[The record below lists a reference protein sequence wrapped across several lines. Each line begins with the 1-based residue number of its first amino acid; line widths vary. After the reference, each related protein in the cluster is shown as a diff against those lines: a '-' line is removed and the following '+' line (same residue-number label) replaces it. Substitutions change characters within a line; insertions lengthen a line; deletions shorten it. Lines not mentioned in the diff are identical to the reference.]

1 MCSSELGSFSQVQ
14 GQCPSLGFG
23 QGGGGQHPTG
33 SRVRVR
39 VTVTVR
45 ATVTASNPRP
55 NAPAPC
61 IAACVSSMCSLDRSY
76 LALAQESR
84 RLALEAARRCL
95 VPCSRQLVRFAVRS
109 ACRTCTA
116 RIDCTVHSTA
126 QHRMCTVPCIDSRL
140 FVTSCSRRALRRS
153 VRRSGGERACVRNT
167 GPPHSRA
174 ACATHRHCLGTLGTQ
189 GVHIGRTREPR
200 KSLGGHAWGRCTG
213 RPKARLDM
221 YYNLSKRVFS
231 CTCRFPEARIAPS
244 FSRPHLD
251 FAQGM

>member
-1 MCSSELGSFSQVQ
+1 MSLLMCSSELGSFSQVQ

-61 IAACVSSMCSLDRSY
+61 LAACVSSMCSLDRSY

-174 ACATHRHCLGTLGTQ
+174 ACATHGHCLGTLG
-189 GVHIGRTREPR
+189 
-200 KSLGGHAWGRCTG
+200 
-213 RPKARLDM
+213 
-221 YYNLSKRVFS
+221 
-231 CTCRFPEARIAPS
+231 
-244 FSRPHLD
+244 
-251 FAQGM
+251 AQGCSPAARGSPASPWEGTLGAGVRAGRRRAWTCITTYLSAFSPALVGSRRPASRRPFQDRI